1 MKNPDEYDF
10 YEYFNNLKN
19 LQFCQQKI
27 NINRVFAYANS
38 ISNQDIKSALVDSY
52 KLKNNMYYQYFL
64 N

>member
-38 ISNQDIKSALVDSY
+38 ISNQDIKSALVDCN